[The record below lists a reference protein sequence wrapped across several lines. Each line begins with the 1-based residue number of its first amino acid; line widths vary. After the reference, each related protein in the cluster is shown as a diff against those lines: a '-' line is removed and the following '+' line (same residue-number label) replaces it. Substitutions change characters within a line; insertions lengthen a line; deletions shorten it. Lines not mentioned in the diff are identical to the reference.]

1 MRPLCSALLVITIL
15 TFASVSSS
23 AVHAISAAPQ
33 NTRLFYFSTPGRYL
47 STSFPVASGPGAS
60 GNLSGSRIGFIMPSP
75 LLAPVAVSGSVTF
88 FLWINNTSTAPVAVT
103 GSFDYLLPGAVPS
116 GTISHRLPLTLSN
129 EGSMLP
135 TSRCRLASP
144 RLRMELNCHS
154 PLMLPPDF
162 QTET

>member
-1 MRPLCSALLVITIL
+1 VRPLCSALLVITIL

-103 GSFDYLLPGAVPS
+103 GSFDYLLPGGGS
-116 GTISHRLPLTLSN
+116 LWNNISSPTPHTLQR
-129 EGSMLP
+129 GSMLP
-135 TSRCRLASP
+135 TSLCRLASP
-144 RLRMELNCHS
+144 RLRMELNCRS
-154 PLMLPPDF
+154 P
-162 QTET
+162 